1 MVDGVGKTD
10 AESQSL
16 RQAMMMGAM
25 EGNVKLLTLK
35 HQLNP
40 DWEERILR
48 DDIIGIAMKLPVDYI
63 AKPNE
68 SP

>member
-25 EGNVKLLTLK
+25 EGNVKFPTLK

-40 DWEERILR
+40 DWEERVLPNNM
-48 DDIIGIAMKLPVDYI
+48 IGLL
-63 AKPNE
+63 
-68 SP
+68 